1 LVLYA
6 TRQLERQGILLQRQ
20 EQLIRELFVDNK
32 KQLEFVRE
40 LIKDEQEHWELVKS
54 AVGRRDLVILLLLL
68 VILVVVPG
76 EWGVLR

>member
-1 LVLYA
+1 
-6 TRQLERQGILLQRQ
+6 
-20 EQLIRELFVDNK
+20 
-32 KQLEFVRE
+32 LEFVRE